1 MSVLSIKK
9 QIGTQLSVVNDDTS
23 VGADAKTD
31 TRAKETAALILYD
44 NGMIH
49 SCNQAGGELF
59 GYLVNELTGQHVNKL
74 LPQLAGTEL
83 VQDKRANTYLRFLSR
98 IGHPFEAVHI
108 GGKSFACELFFNDVV
123 YLGRH
128 FLRVII
134 RPVK

>member
-9 QIGTQLSVVNDDTS
+9 QIRTQPSAINDHMGVSSDTKIYNS
-23 VGADAKTD
+23 E
-31 TRAKETAALILYD
+31 KEPAALMLDD

-59 GYLVNELTGQHVNKL
+59 GYSISELTGRHINKL
-74 LPQLAGTEL
+74 FPQLAGVEL

-108 GGKSFACELFFNDVV
+108 GGKSLACELFFNDVV

-128 FLRVII
+128 CLRVII